1 MNKINKANTVFELKK
16 KPVYVILAYYFHF
29 ISILDD
35 IEMIF
40 VTKNKIIEL
49 IDDVF
54 PKKDSLVGID
64 EDGNIKIDKVN
75 FNCLINFNKSKQDK
89 IIFSCNAVF
98 YHSNNDVAMYSES
111 KIDLTSIKFKLI
123 LEPSLRCKFNV
134 KVIGKFGKK
143 YQFLKYNIEDLFNSV
158 FIKQEFIN
166 IGE

>member
-16 KPVYVILAYYFHF
+16 KPVYVILAHYFHF
-29 ISILDD
+29 ISIFDD
-35 IEMIF
+35 VDMIF
-40 VTKNKIIEL
+40 VTKNKIKEL

-75 FNCLINFNKSKQDK
+75 FNFNIDFNKSKQDK

-98 YHSNNDVAMYSES
+98 CNNNNDVAMYSES

-134 KVIGKFGKK
+134 KVIGKFGSK

>member
-1 MNKINKANTVFELKK
+1 MDIINKANTIFALKE
-16 KPVYVILAYYFHF
+16 KPVYVILAHYLHF
-29 ISILDD
+29 ISILGVNYKDY
-35 IEMIF
+35 
-40 VTKNKIIEL
+40 KNKIKEL

-75 FNCLINFNKSKQDK
+75 FNCLIDFNKSKQDK

-98 YHSNNDVAMYSES
+98 YHSNNDMAMYSES